1 MMAQINHHEI
11 GRKIRYWAPPF
22 DLLLFLLALLIYALT
37 RFIRLEDFPIYF
49 FTDEAVQTILAS
61 DFVRD
66 GLHGYDHVLLPTYF
80 ENSFLFNLS
89 VSVYLQVVPYLIFGK
104 SIFITRAVPALITL
118 TAAGALSLTL
128 KRIFGLRYWWLGTL
142 LLAITPAWFLHSR
155 TAFEATL
162 FVSFL
167 TWFLYFYLLYR
178 KENPVYIYAAIVFG
192 ALAFY
197 SYRGGQIVLIGLTI
211 LLLISDF
218 QYHKRQN
225 HVLIRGL
232 VLAILLSLPYI
243 RFQIQHAGE
252 TYFQLRLM
260 ESVLFRDIPVV
271 DKAQALTEN
280 YLTGLDPRY
289 WYNPELDESPRHF
302 MRGYGHLLILTAPFA
317 LLGFL
322 QTLRKIKTSEY
333 RTILI
338 VAITAPLGGVVVAP
352 GITRNLSFII
362 AAAIW
367 TAIGIIMIGR
377 WLERWF
383 PYKLLAAAIF
393 TLLSL
398 SAFAMT
404 RDALVNGPTWYDDY
418 GITGLQFGARQVFT
432 QVEHLS
438 NEDPSTT
445 IYVSPTWANGTG
457 IIKRFFIPDDLNI
470 RMGNVNGFLEEMGN
484 LNSQLLF
491 VLPVPE
497 YNDIV
502 DNEKLANIRIEQI
515 IYYPDGR
522 PGFYFVRMEYAP
534 DAPAIFASEEEERNR
549 SRFGELDLNGET
561 VQIQYPYLDMG
572 DVTHMFDGD
581 TFTFARVYDANPA
594 VFTLSY
600 KTPRFLMGLRAT
612 TGSMDFQ
619 ICVRLYSAPSEEI
632 GSYCEAYYDQPDDP
646 TVVIQFDHPN
656 SDITVVE
663 IEIFSLEGQTPYKIH
678 VRELELF

>member
-1 MMAQINHHEI
+1 MMSQKNDHEI
-11 GRKIRYWAPPF
+11 RRKIRNWASPF

-37 RFIRLEDFPIYF
+37 RFIQLEDFPIYF
-49 FTDEAVQTILAS
+49 FTDEAVQTILAA

-89 VSVYLQVVPYLIFGK
+89 VSVYLQVIPYLIFGK

-128 KRIFGLRYWWLGTL
+128 KRIFALRYWWLGSL

-167 TWFLYFYLLYR
+167 AWFLYFYLLYR
-178 KENPVYIYAAIVFG
+178 KENPAYIYAAIVFG

-197 SYRGGQIVLIGLTI
+197 SYRGGQIVLMGLTI

-225 HVLIRGL
+225 HVLIRGM

-243 RFQIQHAGE
+243 RFQLQHGGE

-260 ESVLFRDIPVV
+260 ESVLFQDIPVV
-271 DKAQALTEN
+271 EKAQALTEN
-280 YLTGLDPRY
+280 YLKGLDPRY

-302 MRGYGHLLILTAPFA
+302 MRGYGHILILTAPFA
-317 LLGFL
+317 LLGLF

-333 RTILI
+333 RTILM
-338 VAITAPLGGVVVAP
+338 VAITAPLGGVFVAP
-352 GITRNLSFII
+352 GITRNLSFIL
-362 AAAIW
+362 AAVIF
-367 TAIGIIMIGR
+367 TAIGIIMIGQ
-377 WLERWF
+377 WLERWL

-393 TLLSL
+393 TLMSL
-398 SAFAMT
+398 TAFAMT

-418 GITGLQFGARQVFT
+418 GITGLQFGGKQVFT
-432 QVEHLS
+432 QVEYLS
-438 NEDPSTT
+438 NEEPDTT
-445 IYVSPTWANGTG
+445 IYVSPTWANGTD
-457 IIKRFFIPDDLNI
+457 IIKRFFIPEDLNV
-470 RMGNVNGFLEEMGN
+470 RMGNVTRFLEEMGD
-484 LNSQLLF
+484 LNSQMLF
-491 VLPVPE
+491 VIPEFE

-502 DNEKLANIRIEQI
+502 DDEKLDNIHIEQI
-515 IYYPDGR
+515 ITYPDGR
-522 PGFYFVRMEYAP
+522 PGFYFVRMEYSPNAL
-534 DAPAIFASEEEERNR
+534 AIFAAEEEERNR
-549 SRFGELDLNGET
+549 PRVEALDLNGEM
-561 VQIQYPYLDMG
+561 VQIQHPYLDMG
-572 DVTHMFDGD
+572 EISHIFDGD
-581 TFTFARVYDANPA
+581 TFTLARVYKANPA

-600 KTPRFLMGLRAT
+600 PAPRFLMGLRAT

-619 ICVRLYSAPSEEI
+619 ICVRLYSATSEEI
-632 GSYCEAYYDQPDDP
+632 GSYCEAFYDQPDDP

-656 SDITVVE
+656 SDIAVVE
-663 IEIFSLEGQTPYKIH
+663 IEILSLEGADPYKIH
-678 VRELELF
+678 VRELELY

>member
-1 MMAQINHHEI
+1 MMSQINVHEI
-11 GRKIRYWAPPF
+11 RRKIRNWASPF

-37 RFIRLEDFPIYF
+37 RFIQLEDFPIYF

-66 GLHGYDHVLLPTYF
+66 GLHGYDKVLLPTYF

-89 VSVYLQVVPYLIFGK
+89 VSVYLQVIPYLIFGK
-104 SIFITRAVPALITL
+104 SIFVTRAVPALITL

-128 KRIFGLRYWWLGTL
+128 KRIFALRYWWLGSL

-167 TWFLYFYLLYR
+167 AWFLYFYLLYR

-197 SYRGGQIVLIGLTI
+197 SYRGGQIVLMGLTI

-225 HVLIRGL
+225 HVLIRGM

-243 RFQIQHAGE
+243 RFQLQHGGE

-271 DKAQALTEN
+271 EKAQALTEN
-280 YLTGLDPRY
+280 YLAGLDPRY

-302 MRGYGHLLILTAPFA
+302 MRGYGHILILTAPFA

-322 QTLRKIKTSEY
+322 QTVRKIKTSEY
-333 RTILI
+333 RTILM
-338 VAITAPLGGVVVAP
+338 VAITAPLGGVFVAP

-362 AAAIW
+362 AAAIF
-367 TAIGIIMIGR
+367 TAIGIIMIGQ

-398 SAFAMT
+398 TAFAMT
-404 RDALVNGPTWYDDY
+404 RDALINGPTWYDDY
-418 GITGLQFGARQVFT
+418 GITGLQFGGKQVFT

-438 NEDPSTT
+438 NEDPDTT

-457 IIKRFFIPDDLNI
+457 IIKRFFIPDDVNV
-470 RMGNVNGFLEEMGN
+470 RMGNVTGFLEEMGD
-484 LNSQLLF
+484 LNSQMLF
-491 VLPVPE
+491 VLPEPE

-502 DNEKLANIRIEQI
+502 DNEKLNNIRVENI
-515 IYYPDGR
+515 INYPDGR

-534 DAPAIFASEEEERNR
+534 NASAIFTAEEEERNR
-549 SRFGELDLNGET
+549 PKVEELDLNGET

-572 DVTHMFDGD
+572 GITHIFDGD
-581 TFTFARVYDANPA
+581 NFTLARVYEANPA

-600 KTPRFLMGLRAT
+600 STPRFLRGLRAT

-619 ICVRLYSAPSEEI
+619 ICVRLYSSTSEEI

-646 TVVIQFDHPN
+646 TVVIEFEHPN
-656 SDITVVE
+656 SDINVVE
-663 IEIFSLEGQTPYKIH
+663 IEIFSLEGATPNKIH

>member
-1 MMAQINHHEI
+1 MSQINDHEI
-11 GRKIRYWAPPF
+11 RRKISNWASPF
-22 DLLLFLLALLIYALT
+22 DLLLFLLALLIYALS
-37 RFIRLEDFPIYF
+37 RFIQLDDFPIYF

-66 GLHGYDHVLLPTYF
+66 GFHGYDHVLLPTYF

-89 VSVYLQVVPYLIFGK
+89 VSVYLQVIPYLIFGK

-128 KRIFGLRYWWLGTL
+128 KRIFALRYWWLGSL

-167 TWFLYFYLLYR
+167 AWFLYFYLLYR

-197 SYRGGQIVLIGLTI
+197 SYRGGQIVLMGLTI
-211 LLLISDF
+211 LLLISDI

-225 HVLIRGL
+225 HVLIRGM
-232 VLAILLSLPYI
+232 VLAIFLTLPYI
-243 RFQIQHAGE
+243 RFQLQHGGE

-260 ESVLFRDIPVV
+260 ESVLFQDIPAVE
-271 DKAQALTEN
+271 KAQAFTEN

-302 MRGYGHLLILTAPFA
+302 MRGYGHLLFLTAPFA

-333 RTILI
+333 RTILM
-338 VAITAPLGGVVVAP
+338 VAITAPLGGVFVTP

-362 AAAIW
+362 AAVIF
-367 TAIGIIMIGR
+367 TAFGIIMIGR
-377 WLERWF
+377 WLEKWL

-398 SAFAMT
+398 TAFAMT

-432 QVEHLS
+432 QVEQIS
-438 NEDPSTT
+438 NKEPDST
-445 IYVSPTWANGTG
+445 IYVSPTWANGTD
-457 IIKRFFIPDDLNI
+457 IVKRFFIPDDLNV
-470 RMGNVNGFLEEMGN
+470 RMGNVTGFLERMGD
-484 LNSQLLF
+484 LNSQMLF
-491 VLPVPE
+491 VLPEPE

-502 DNEKLANIRIEQI
+502 DNEKLANINIEQI

-522 PGFYFVRMEYAP
+522 PGFYFVRMEYATN
-534 DAPAIFASEEEERNR
+534 AAAIFAAEEEERNR
-549 SRFGELDLNGET
+549 PRVEHLNLSGET
-561 VQIQYPYLDMG
+561 VQIQYPYLDIG
-572 DVTHMFDGD
+572 EITHIFDGD
-581 TFTFARVYDANPA
+581 TFTLARVYEANPA

-600 KTPRFLMGLRAT
+600 STPRFLMGLRAT

-619 ICVRLYSAPSEEI
+619 ICVRLYSAASEEI
-632 GSYCEAYYDQPDDP
+632 GSYCKAYYDQPDDP
-646 TVVIQFDHPN
+646 TVVIQFDHPY
-656 SDITVVE
+656 SDIVVVE
-663 IEIFSLEGQTPYKIH
+663 IEIFSLEGETPDKIH